1 MSVYHIPD
9 YKKSTSAIFTIGSSG
24 NFREPQKKK
33 IIIFCGFLQFMN
45 GICVNE
51 PWHAKAHY
59 LLLFKYLYLHTIRN
73 RPVLPDTQRLHL
85 N

>member
-45 GICVNE
+45 GIVLMS
-51 PWHAKAHY
+51 PGMLKLITSYY
-59 LLLFKYLYLHTIRN
+59 LNIFIC
-73 RPVLPDTQRLHL
+73 TQSEILQCCRILSSYI
-85 N
+85 